1 MRRIVNSIE
10 VTLRSKSAGAALVAT
25 LSILVLVVILIVGF
39 FSVVKTERVSANSN
53 FESLRARTF
62 ANIGADNA
70 VALIR
75 EATEAGSAQGKFWAS
90 QPGKITVF
98 NADGTVDD
106 ANSRFLYPTNATSGT
121 VNLNQAGFSGA
132 PPIATAESVLAGDA
146 PSMVVNWVSVL
157 ENPLSPASGSNKVV
171 GRYAFWVDDET
182 AKLNLNTADGTSKYG
197 YSSFGAGTPTEVSLT
212 ALKVDG
218 ASPSITEAKAL
229 ASRSGARYDSSIPSR
244 PFNTASEALQV
255 PGIPSTFV
263 QENSFNITHYNRS
276 PELNIFGEPRINL
289 ITTTLDTHGNILDA
303 TLGDYFTTPDN
314 SRTLLKG
321 TALMSVYPTSSQLP
335 LFTAPGVSRALPQY
349 FEGEHAGNALK
360 TTGDYYAMGMRI
372 ARYLKGF
379 DSQGNKIKW
388 PVFPGADSDGFA
400 GKYTDRQIDSIALQI
415 LTLLQ
420 KGTFADQ
427 FRGYAIPYVM
437 PKGFLSGKL
446 VCGLGLAPRANEI
459 LVRIETLAGSP
470 PSIKINIVIEW
481 YLPKEFGGVLP
492 ASAVTS
498 WQYGLPY
505 NSGYGNVLNAAD
517 SPKRT
522 VLNQI
527 IPGGS
532 SPLGG
537 YWMDNLMTVHDQ
549 DGDSAG
555 IDFCGNDPSISDPD
569 PVRSSKYHPS
579 AGGKGTGPQTGRIWP
594 IFEMRG
600 LSQSSWN
607 AGDYHASRNFGYD
620 RLYPMK
626 EGTKS
631 ITLGG
636 GLTIGAHNE
645 SGSSLAGFNINPVP
659 LDSYRGPFT
668 GESLSDTAVRAA
680 VLDAV
685 IPLPKITIPVPGAVT
700 IHMQV
705 ADPMVNSF
713 PGDWVV
719 TVDPPSSEITMRIP
733 TNDLPNSYTDGQ
745 NTLAKPN
752 ATNHGDPQSFWWP
765 PQSLSAPKS
774 QRFPSVGFLQYLR
787 TGIMPS
793 KANEFN
799 PISQQKGT
807 PYQMLNFAPST
818 DASQK
823 TAGGKS
829 YPDWAMLDLFTVPA
843 SLQPVAPSLPD
854 PIRLT
859 WGGATSGRLNA
870 NTVPLPFSS
879 VSRLIPLQSM
889 LKGISVSSSYD
900 AAGNPVPTTIDEGA
914 IAAAVNQY
922 SSSLGRP
929 LMMPA
934 EICNVP
940 EVAAYL
946 YHDVAPEARSRNDL
960 VRQIVGNLTTCSN
973 TFSIWTIGQVI
984 KKAPRNTNYGSY
996 ETGDTI
1002 IGESRMQLL
1011 VERVLD
1017 YGPDGVPG
1025 TADDPSMSYHA
1036 LPYKFR
1042 VIEARDVTN

>member
-1 MRRIVNSIE
+1 MKNTE
-10 VTLRSKSAGAALVAT
+10 VTGRSNFTGAALVAT
-25 LSILVLVVILIVGF
+25 LSVLVLVVILILGF
-39 FSVVKTERVSANSN
+39 FNIVKTERVSANGN
-53 FESLRARTF
+53 FESLRAKTF

-106 ANSRFLYPTNATSGT
+106 ASSRFLYPTNATGGT
-121 VNLNQAGFSGA
+121 VNLNQAGFSGV
-132 PPIATAESVLAGDA
+132 PPIATAASVKTGSD
-146 PSMVVNWVSVL
+146 PSMEVNWVSVV
-157 ENPLSPASGSNKVV
+157 ENPLSPATSTNRMV

-182 AKLNLNTADGTSKYG
+182 AKLNLNTADGTAKY
-197 YSSFGAGTPTEVSLT
+197 STTSFGSGTPTEVSLT
-212 ALKVDG
+212 ALKVG
-218 ASPSITEAKAL
+218 GTWLPTTVAQAL
-229 ASRSGARYDSSIPSR
+229 ASRSGARYDSSITPR
-244 PFNTASEALQV
+244 PFNEASESLQV
-255 PGIPSTFV
+255 PGVSSTFA

-289 ITTTLDTHGNILDA
+289 ITTTTDANGTTLDA
-303 TLGDYFTTPDN
+303 TLGDLFSNTDN
-314 SRTLLKG
+314 SRTLLNG
-321 TALMSVYPTSSQLP
+321 LPLTSVYPQSSQLP
-335 LFTAPGVSRALPQY
+335 LFKAPGVSRALPQY
-349 FEGEHAGNALK
+349 FMGEHAGNVLK

-379 DSQGNKIKW
+379 DSQGNQIKW
-388 PVFPGADSDGFA
+388 PLFSGADSSGFA

-459 LVRIETLAGSP
+459 LVKIETLDGSP
-470 PSIKINIVIEW
+470 PRVKINIVIEW
-481 YLPKEFGGVLP
+481 YLPREFGGNLP
-492 ASAVTS
+492 ATAVS
-498 WQYGLPY
+498 QWNYGLPY
-505 NSGYGNVLNAAD
+505 NSSYGNVLNAAD
-517 SPKRT
+517 SPRRT
-522 VLNQI
+522 ADNHIVA
-527 IPGGS
+527 GGS

-537 YWMDNLMTVHDQ
+537 YWMDNLMTIYDQ

-555 IDFCGNDPSISDPD
+555 IDFCGNDPSLPDPD
-569 PVRSSKYHPS
+569 SVRSAKYHPS
-579 AGGKGTGPQTGRIWP
+579 AGGKGTGPQSGRVWP

-600 LSQSSWN
+600 LSQTSWN
-607 AGDYHASRNFGYD
+607 AGEYHTSRNYGYD

-626 EGTKS
+626 EGTRS

-645 SGSSLAGFNINPVP
+645 SGSSLTGFNINPVP
-659 LDSYRGPFT
+659 LDSYRGPYT
-668 GESLSDTAVRAA
+668 GESLGDSAVRAA
-680 VLDAV
+680 VLEAV
-685 IPLPKITIPVPGAVT
+685 IPFPKVTIPVPGAVT

-719 TVDPPSSEITMRIP
+719 TVDPPNSEITMQIP
-733 TNDLPNSYTDGQ
+733 STDLPCSYTDGQ
-745 NTLAKPN
+745 NTLAKPDTIGN
-752 ATNHGDPQSFWWP
+752 GDPQSFWWP
-765 PQSLSAPKS
+765 PQNLLAPKS

-793 KANEFN
+793 KANESM
-799 PISQQKGT
+799 PLSQQKGN
-807 PYQMLNFAPST
+807 PYQMLNFAPSS

-823 TAGGKS
+823 TAGGTS

-843 SLQPVAPSLPD
+843 SLQPMAASLPT
-854 PIRLT
+854 PIHWT

-879 VSRLIPLQSM
+879 VSRLTPLQSI
-889 LKGISVSSSYD
+889 LKGISVSTSYD
-900 AAGNPVPTTIDEGA
+900 AAGDPVFSTVDESA
-914 IAAAVNQY
+914 ISAAVNQY
-922 SSSLGRP
+922 VSTLGRP
-929 LMMPA
+929 LMMPS

-946 YHDVAPEARSRNDL
+946 YQGVASEARSRNDL
-960 VRQIVGNLTTCSN
+960 VRQIVGNFTTCSN

-984 KKAPRNTNYGSY
+984 KKAPRNTKYGIY
-996 ETGDTI
+996 ETGDAV
-1002 IGESRMQLL
+1002 IGESRKQIL
-1011 VERVLD
+1011 VERILD

-1025 TADDPSMSYHA
+1025 TGDDPSMSYHS

-1042 VIEARDVTN
+1042 VIEVREVTN